1 MTVSLV
7 GVQIDYHDSLYHHS
21 CSEIVNCEGY
31 VGVNAETTA
40 CGEASVMETA

>member
-7 GVQIDYHDSLYHHS
+7 GVQIDYHYSLYHHS
-21 CSEIVNCEGY
+21 CSEIVNSEGY

>member
-1 MTVSLV
+1 MPVSLV

-21 CSEIVNCEGY
+21 CSEIVNSEGY

-40 CGEASVMETA
+40 CGEAGVMETA